1 MTSIGRRPGVT
12 ARSIIAVGLSTFGTC
27 LVLVVATGARA
38 DSTPI
43 GVLPRGPVSTV
54 TTSPNQLL
62 AVALSN
68 AGQRRGLV
76 WRIAR
81 PYDSGVL
88 RQVSEAVVGPRVV
101 LVFRVVGRGDTSLVF
116 ALTRGDTSGKAIK
129 ALTHKIHSR

>member
-1 MTSIGRRPGVT
+1 
-12 ARSIIAVGLSTFGTC
+12 
-27 LVLVVATGARA
+27 
-38 DSTPI
+38 
-43 GVLPRGPVSTV
+43 
-54 TTSPNQLL
+54 
-62 AVALSN
+62 
-68 AGQRRGLV
+68 V